1 MSLKKL
7 FTNEDPYFFHKIFGF
22 YCLGNFFFQ
31 FYLYF
36 TYGKM
41 ILTPLVILPHILLH
55 LSSFI
60 FHVLPKRPV
69 TNDNKIVRNM
79 AMFIWEEL
87 RLHSMAFGWRSCF
100 VILFP
105 KYSFLIVLLTMLTAD
120 IVTYYY
126 GNPNVSTVRGNHD
139 MEKKSIMK
147 QIYSSFFST
156 SQLGATIICAGF
168 FQDKISPYLV
178 FATLPPIQ
186 TSAFGMTLLRKNI
199 INKSIWQI
207 VYSIELLLV
216 YVIWYLEYKNLYII
230 AYSIIAYMCRK
241 FNIDKYI
248 LWCCFFVFNY
258 YFDQNLVPI

>member
-1 MSLKKL
+1 
-7 FTNEDPYFFHKIFGF
+7 
-22 YCLGNFFFQ
+22 
-31 FYLYF
+31 
-36 TYGKM
+36 
-41 ILTPLVILPHILLH
+41 
-55 LSSFI
+55 
-60 FHVLPKRPV
+60 
-69 TNDNKIVRNM
+69 
-79 AMFIWEEL
+79 
-87 RLHSMAFGWRSCF
+87 MAFGWRSCF

-120 IVTYYY
+120 IVTDYY

-199 INKSIWQI
+199 VNKSIWQI

-230 AYSIIAYMCRK
+230 AYSIIAYICRK

-248 LWCCFFVFNY
+248 LWCCFFVFNN